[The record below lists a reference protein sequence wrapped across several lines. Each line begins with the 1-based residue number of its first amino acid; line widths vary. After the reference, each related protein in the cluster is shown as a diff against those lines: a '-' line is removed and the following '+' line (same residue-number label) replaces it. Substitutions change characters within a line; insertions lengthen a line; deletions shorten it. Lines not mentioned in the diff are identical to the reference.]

1 MNDTIMNEICVILN
15 IKKEQVENTLKLLEE
30 GATVPFI
37 ARYRKEKTGAL
48 NEDEIRKINEYY
60 EYQINLLKKKEDVIR
75 LIDEKGLL
83 TDELKNDILSAK
95 KMVEI
100 DDLYRPF
107 KEKKKTK
114 ATDAINNGLEP
125 LAKIVMSFP
134 IKGNIDDIVNKYINS
149 KVKTK
154 DEAIV
159 GASYIIAEWIS
170 DNAYYRKGIRNYTYN
185 NGIIRTK
192 IKKNAIDENKVYE
205 MYYDYNEKV
214 KEIKPHRLLAINRAE
229 KENIINVNI
238 EIDEMNILD
247 YLYKKIIKVENSYVV
262 DIVKNAINDA
272 YKRLI
277 APSIEREIRSELTE
291 KASDIAISNFG
302 KNLEKLL
309 LTPPL
314 KEKWV
319 LGLDPAFRT
328 GCKLAV
334 IDPTGKLVEISKI
347 YPHEPVK
354 KYDEAKKIVK
364 TLLDKYK
371 IEIIA
376 IGNGTASRESEA
388 FIADVLKDYQNINYI
403 IVSEAG
409 ASVYSASPLAKQEF
423 PDLQVEER
431 SAVSIGRR
439 LQDPLAELVKI
450 TPESIG
456 VGLYQHDLP
465 SKKLSE
471 TLDFIVEKAVNMVG
485 VNINTASPFLL
496 KYISGLTKT
505 SIDKIIKYREI
516 NMFKTREELIDK
528 KILTPKTYEQAIG
541 FLRVN
546 GNNIL
551 DSTSIHPESY
561 NIVLNLLDLLN
572 IRLDQIGSIE
582 IIDKLNNLDIEKI
595 AQYLNTDKFTL
606 EDIIKSLKM
615 PKRDPRDE
623 MKKPLLKHNI
633 LEIKDLKIGDSIEGT
648 VRNVTPFG
656 AFVDIGLHD
665 DGLIHISKM
674 SNKYIKDPNDILS
687 VGDIIEVYVDSIDL
701 NKKRVNLSLIK

>member
-1 MNDTIMNEICVILN
+1 MKDTIIKEICEILN

-60 EYQINLLKKKEDVIR
+60 EYQVNLFKRKEDVIR
-75 LIDEKGLL
+75 LIEEKGLL
-83 TDELKNDILSAK
+83 TEDLKNEILKAEK
-95 KMVEI
+95 LIEVE
-100 DDLYRPF
+100 DLYRPF

-125 LAKIVMSFP
+125 LAKIIMSFP
-134 IKGNIDDIVNKYINS
+134 TKGNIDDIVNKYLNE

-154 DEAIV
+154 EEALE

-170 DNAYYRKGIRNYTYN
+170 DNAYYRKGIRSFTYN
-185 NGIIRTK
+185 NGIIETK
-192 IKKNAIDENKVYE
+192 IKKNAIDENKTYE
-205 MYYDYNEKV
+205 MYYDYKEKV
-214 KEIKPHRLLAINRAE
+214 KEIKPHRVLAINRAE
-229 KENIINVNI
+229 KENIINVSI
-238 EIDEMNILD
+238 EIEEEKIIE
-247 YLYKKIIKVENSYVV
+247 YLNKKIIKNENSYTTE
-262 DIVKNAINDA
+262 IVKKSILDA

-277 APSIEREIRSELTE
+277 KPSIEREIRAELTE
-291 KASDIAISNFG
+291 KASDIAITNFG

-319 LGLDPAFRT
+319 MGLDPAFRT

-334 IDPTGKLVEISKI
+334 IDPTGKLVEIAKI
-347 YPHEPVK
+347 YPHKPVK
-354 KYDEAKKIVK
+354 KYEEAKKIVK
-364 TLLDKYK
+364 SLLDKYK

-388 FIADVLKDYQNINYI
+388 FIADVLKEYKNVNYI

-465 SKKLSE
+465 NKKLSE
-471 TLDFIVEKAVNMVG
+471 TLDFTVEKAVNMVG

-505 SIDKIIKYREI
+505 SIDKIIKYRET
-516 NMFKTREELIDK
+516 NMFKTREELINK

-546 GNNIL
+546 GENIL

-561 NIVLNLLDLLN
+561 NIVLQLLNKLNIKLEDIGTKEVVEKLENIKIEELDL
-572 IRLDQIGSIE
+572 
-582 IIDKLNNLDIEKI
+582 K
-595 AQYLNTDKFTL
+595 TDKFTL
-606 EDIIKSLKM
+606 EDIIKALKM

-623 MKKPLLKHNI
+623 MKKPILKHNI

-674 SNKYIKDPNDILS
+674 SNKYIKDPNDILK
-687 VGDIIEVYVDSIDL
+687 VGDIIEVYVDNIDL

>member
-1 MNDTIMNEICVILN
+1 MKDTIIKEICEILN

-60 EYQINLLKKKEDVIR
+60 EYQVNLFKRKEDVIR
-75 LIDEKGLL
+75 LIEEKGLL
-83 TDELKNDILSAK
+83 TEDLKNEILKAEK
-95 KMVEI
+95 LIEVE
-100 DDLYRPF
+100 DLYRPF

-125 LAKIVMSFP
+125 LAKIIMSFP
-134 IKGNIDDIVNKYINS
+134 TKGNIDDIVNKYLNE

-154 DEAIV
+154 EEALE

-170 DNAYYRKGIRNYTYN
+170 DNAYYRKGIRSFTYN
-185 NGIIRTK
+185 NGIIETK
-192 IKKNAIDENKVYE
+192 IKKNAIDENKTYE
-205 MYYDYNEKV
+205 MYYDYKEKV
-214 KEIKPHRLLAINRAE
+214 KEIKPHRVLAINRAE
-229 KENIINVNI
+229 KENIINVSI
-238 EIDEMNILD
+238 EIEEEKIIE
-247 YLYKKIIKVENSYVV
+247 YLNKKIIKNENSYTTE
-262 DIVKNAINDA
+262 IVKKSILDA

-277 APSIEREIRSELTE
+277 KPSIEREIRAELTE
-291 KASDIAISNFG
+291 KASDIAITNFG

-319 LGLDPAFRT
+319 MGLDPAFRT

-334 IDPTGKLVEISKI
+334 IDPTGKLVEIAKI
-347 YPHEPVK
+347 YPHKPVK
-354 KYDEAKKIVK
+354 KYEEAKKIVK
-364 TLLDKYK
+364 SLLDKYK

-388 FIADVLKDYQNINYI
+388 FIADVLKEYKNVNYI

-465 SKKLSE
+465 NKKLSE
-471 TLDFIVEKAVNMVG
+471 TLDFTVEKAVNMVG

-505 SIDKIIKYREI
+505 SIDKIIKYRET
-516 NMFKTREELIDK
+516 NMFKTREELINK

-546 GNNIL
+546 GENIL

-561 NIVLNLLDLLN
+561 SVVLQLLNKLNIKLEDIGTKEVVEKLENIKIEELDL
-572 IRLDQIGSIE
+572 
-582 IIDKLNNLDIEKI
+582 K
-595 AQYLNTDKFTL
+595 TDKFTL
-606 EDIIKSLKM
+606 EDIIKALKM

-623 MKKPLLKHNI
+623 MKKPILKHNI

-674 SNKYIKDPNDILS
+674 SNKYIKDPNDILK
-687 VGDIIEVYVDSIDL
+687 VGDIIEVYVDNIDL

>member
-1 MNDTIMNEICVILN
+1 MNDTIINEICVILN

-170 DNAYYRKGIRNYTYN
+170 NNAYYRKGIRNYTYN

-471 TLDFIVEKAVNMVG
+471 TLDFTVEKAVNMVG

-505 SIDKIIKYREI
+505 SIAKIIKYREI

>member
-1 MNDTIMNEICVILN
+1 MKDTIIKEICEILN

-60 EYQINLLKKKEDVIR
+60 EYQVNLFKRKEDVIR
-75 LIDEKGLL
+75 LIEEKGLL
-83 TDELKNDILSAK
+83 TEDLKNEILKAEK
-95 KMVEI
+95 LIEVE
-100 DDLYRPF
+100 DLYRPF

-125 LAKIVMSFP
+125 LAKIIMSFP
-134 IKGNIDDIVNKYINS
+134 TKGNIDDIVNKYLNE

-154 DEAIV
+154 EEALE
-159 GASYIIAEWIS
+159 GSSYIIAEWIS
-170 DNAYYRKGIRNYTYN
+170 DNAYYRKGIRSFTYN
-185 NGIIRTK
+185 NGIIETK
-192 IKKNAIDENKVYE
+192 IKKNAIDENKTYE
-205 MYYDYNEKV
+205 MYYDYKEKV
-214 KEIKPHRLLAINRAE
+214 KEIKPHRVLAINRAE
-229 KENIINVNI
+229 KENIINVSI
-238 EIDEMNILD
+238 EIEEEKIIE
-247 YLYKKIIKVENSYVV
+247 YLNKKIIKNENSYTTE
-262 DIVKNAINDA
+262 IVKKSILDA

-277 APSIEREIRSELTE
+277 KPSIEREIRAELTE
-291 KASDIAISNFG
+291 KASDIAITNFG

-319 LGLDPAFRT
+319 MGLDPAFRT

-334 IDPTGKLVEISKI
+334 IDPTGKLVEIAKI
-347 YPHEPVK
+347 YPHKPVK
-354 KYDEAKKIVK
+354 KYEEAKKIVK
-364 TLLDKYK
+364 SLLDKYK

-388 FIADVLKDYQNINYI
+388 FIADVLKEYKNVNYI

-465 SKKLSE
+465 NKKLSE
-471 TLDFIVEKAVNMVG
+471 TLDFTVEKAVNMVG

-505 SIDKIIKYREI
+505 SIDKIIKYRET
-516 NMFKTREELIDK
+516 NMFKTREELINK

-546 GNNIL
+546 GENIL

-561 NIVLNLLDLLN
+561 SVVLQLLNKLNIKLEDIGTKEVVEKLENIKIEELDL
-572 IRLDQIGSIE
+572 
-582 IIDKLNNLDIEKI
+582 K
-595 AQYLNTDKFTL
+595 TDKFTL
-606 EDIIKSLKM
+606 EDIIKALKM

-623 MKKPLLKHNI
+623 MKKPILKHNI

-674 SNKYIKDPNDILS
+674 SNKYIKDPNDILK
-687 VGDIIEVYVDSIDL
+687 VGDIIEVYVDNIDL

>member
-1 MNDTIMNEICVILN
+1 
-15 IKKEQVENTLKLLEE
+15 
-30 GATVPFI
+30 
-37 ARYRKEKTGAL
+37 
-48 NEDEIRKINEYY
+48 
-60 EYQINLLKKKEDVIR
+60 
-75 LIDEKGLL
+75 
-83 TDELKNDILSAK
+83 
-95 KMVEI
+95 
-100 DDLYRPF
+100 
-107 KEKKKTK
+107 
-114 ATDAINNGLEP
+114 
-125 LAKIVMSFP
+125 
-134 IKGNIDDIVNKYINS
+134 
-149 KVKTK
+149 
-154 DEAIV
+154 
-159 GASYIIAEWIS
+159 
-170 DNAYYRKGIRNYTYN
+170 
-185 NGIIRTK
+185 
-192 IKKNAIDENKVYE
+192 

-291 KASDIAISNFG
+291 KASDIAINNFG

-471 TLDFIVEKAVNMVG
+471 TLDFTVEKAVNMVG

-505 SIDKIIKYREI
+505 SIAKIIKYREI

>member
-1 MNDTIMNEICVILN
+1 MNDIIINEICNILN
-15 IKKEQVENTLKLLEE
+15 IKKEQVVNTLKLLEE

-37 ARYRKEKTGAL
+37 ARYRKEATGAL

-60 EYQINLLKKKEDVIR
+60 EYQVNLFKRKEDVIR

-83 TDELKNDILSAK
+83 TEELKNSILNASK
-95 KMVEI
+95 LVEVE
-100 DDLYRPF
+100 DLYRPY

-114 ATDAINNGLEP
+114 ATDAINNGLEG
-125 LAKIVMSFP
+125 LAKIIMSFP
-134 IKGNIDDIVNKYINS
+134 TKGNIDEITKKYLND

-154 DEAIV
+154 EEAIL
-159 GASYIIAEWIS
+159 GASYIIAEWVS
-170 DNAYYRKGIRNYTYN
+170 DNAYYRKSTRNYIYN
-185 NGIIRTK
+185 NGIIVCK
-192 IKKNAIDENKVYE
+192 VKKNANDPNKVYE
-205 MYYDYNEKV
+205 MYYNYSEKINN
-214 KEIKPHRLLAINRAE
+214 IKSHRILAINRAE
-229 KENIINVNI
+229 KENVINVNI
-238 EIDEMNILD
+238 ECDDE
-247 YLYKKIIKVENSYVV
+247 KIINFLYSKIIRKESYVES
-262 DIVKNAINDA
+262 IIKNTINDS

-277 APSIEREIRSELTE
+277 KPAIEREIRSDLTD
-291 KASDIAISNFG
+291 KASSDAIDSFG
-302 KNLEKLL
+302 LNLEKLL

-319 LGLDPAFRT
+319 MGLDPAFRT

-334 IDPTGKLVEISKI
+334 IDPTGKMVEIAKI

-354 KYDEAKKIVK
+354 KYEEAKMQVK
-364 TLLDKYK
+364 ALLDKYK

-388 FIADVLKDYQNINYI
+388 FIADTIKDYKNVNYI

-409 ASVYSASPLAKQEF
+409 ASVYSASPLAKSEF

-450 TPESIG
+450 NPESIG

-465 SKKLSE
+465 NKKLSE
-471 TLDFIVEKAVNMVG
+471 TLDFTVSKAVNMVG
-485 VNINTASPFLL
+485 VNINTASPYLL
-496 KYISGLTKT
+496 KYISGLNKS
-505 SIDKIIKYREI
+505 SIEKIIKYRE
-516 NMFKTREELIDK
+516 NKRFESREELLDK
-528 KILTPKTYEQAIG
+528 KILSPKVYEQAIG

-546 GNNIL
+546 GSNIL
-551 DSTSIHPESY
+551 DETSIHPESY
-561 NIVLNLLDLLN
+561 PLALKLLEELNLN
-572 IRLDQIGSIE
+572 INDIGTDKMNIN
-582 IIDKLNNLDIEKI
+582 INIDEMSKK
-595 AQYLNTDKFTL
+595 LNTDTFTL
-606 EDIIKSLKM
+606 EDIILSLKK

-623 MKKPLLKHNI
+623 AKKPI
-633 LEIKDLKIGDSIEGT
+633 LRHDILDIKDLKIGDTLNGT

-674 SNKYIKDPNDILS
+674 SKDFVKDPGDILS
-687 VGDIIEVYVDSIDL
+687 VGEIIEVYVDSIDL
-701 NKKRVNLSLIK
+701 AKKRIGLSLIK